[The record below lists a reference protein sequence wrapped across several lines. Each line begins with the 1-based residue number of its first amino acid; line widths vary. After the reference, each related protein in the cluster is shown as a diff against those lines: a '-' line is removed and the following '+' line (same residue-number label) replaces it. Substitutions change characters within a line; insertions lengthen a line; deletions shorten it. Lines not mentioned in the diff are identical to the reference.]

1 MSIESPADLEGLVR
15 VGRVVAATLRAMAD
29 YVRPGVSTAEVDA
42 VGARVLSR
50 HRAWSAPR
58 IFYGFPGV
66 NLISVNDEV
75 VHGVPGDRVLRPGD
89 LVSLDVTAEL
99 DGYIADAATTVP
111 LAPYSRKA
119 SRLCRCARKAFEK
132 AAAVARAGR
141 PIHCIGRAVEREVRQ
156 RGFTVLGELAGHGT
170 GRRIHE
176 DPVVSNVFDPCDTK
190 PLTDGLVLTI
200 EPLVAER
207 SERIF
212 ADDDGWTLRTAGGD
226 LSAHYEHTLVITKG
240 RPILI
245 TAA

>member
-1 MSIESPADLEGLVR
+1 MSIESPADFDGLVR
-15 VGRVVAATLRAMAD
+15 VGRVVASTLKAMAD
-29 YVRPGVSTAEVDA
+29 SVRPGVSTAEVDA
-42 VGARVLSR
+42 VGAGVLRR
-50 HRAWSAPR
+50 HGARSAPR

-75 VHGVPGDRVLRPGD
+75 VHGVPGERVLRPGD

-119 SRLCRCARKAFEK
+119 ARLCRCARKAFEK
-132 AAAVARAGR
+132 AAAVARAGT
-141 PIHCIGRAVEREVRQ
+141 PIQYIGRAVEREVRQ
-156 RGFTVLGELAGHGT
+156 RGFSVLAELAGHGT

-176 DPVVSNVFDPCDTK
+176 DPVVSNVFHPSDTQ

-200 EPLVAER
+200 EPLIAER
-207 SERIF
+207 SERVF

-226 LSAHYEHTLVITKG
+226 LSAHYEHTLVITKEK
-240 RPILI
+240 PILL

>member
-119 SRLCRCARKAFEK
+119 IE
-132 AAAVARAGR
+132 
-141 PIHCIGRAVEREVRQ
+141 I
-156 RGFTVLGELAGHGT
+156 
-170 GRRIHE
+170 
-176 DPVVSNVFDPCDTK
+176 VSMCQK
-190 PLTDGLVLTI
+190 GL
-200 EPLVAER
+200 
-207 SERIF
+207 
-212 ADDDGWTLRTAGGD
+212 
-226 LSAHYEHTLVITKG
+226 
-240 RPILI
+240 
-245 TAA
+245 